1 VHKKGNNMQ
10 SLALLKPIQS
20 ILWSVALL
28 LLGNGLIST
37 LLTLRGTNEGFSS
50 ATMGL
55 IMSSYFIGFVCGTWV
70 SGRLI
75 RRMGHIRTFA
85 FCASI
90 CASAT
95 LLHIIFI
102 DAWVWIVLR
111 FFYGLAYITLMTV
124 IESWLNSQAASHERG
139 RIFAFYMVVNLGALT
154 IAQQMLHIATP
165 DNFLLFAIVSIL
177 ISWAILPLTLTRR
190 NQPMINS
197 ERPKSSLKNL
207 LKIAPL
213 SVAGSTLSGLA
224 MGAFWAMTPIYA
236 TELGYDISGI
246 ALIMSLTILGGAA
259 LQIPIG
265 RYSDKHDRPKV
276 ITWVVT
282 LAGIIALS
290 MAVIPSQTALLA
302 IFFIWGGLSFSI
314 YPLSVAQLI
323 DQLHPDE
330 IVSGSSD
337 MLVLHGL
344 GCAFAPVIAGSL
356 MTVIGSQGLPLYI
369 GTVLLILA
377 GYTAYRRRRVVDLVS
392 GDNAHFE
399 PMVQTSS
406 QVLSMMFDQPQRDLF
421 DDPSFYEEEERNRII
436 NALRQSGS

>member
-1 VHKKGNNMQ
+1 MH

-37 LLTLRGTNEGFSS
+37 LLTLRGTTEGFSS
-50 ATMGL
+50 AIMGI
-55 IMSSYFIGFVCGTWV
+55 IMSSYFIGFICGTWV

-90 CASAT
+90 CASAA

-102 DAWVWIVLR
+102 DAWVWVVLR

-154 IAQQMLHIATP
+154 LAQQLLHIASP
-165 DNFLLFAIVSIL
+165 DKFLLFAIVSIL

-190 NQPMINS
+190 NQPVINS
-197 ERPKSSLKNL
+197 ARPKSSLKNL

-213 SVAGSTLSGLA
+213 SVAGSTMSGLA

-276 ITWVVT
+276 ITWVVA

-290 MAVIPSQTALLA
+290 IAVIPSQTALLA

-356 MTVIGSQGLPLYI
+356 MTFIGAQGLPLYI
-369 GTVLLILA
+369 GAVLLILA
-377 GYTAYRRRRVVDLVS
+377 AYTVYRRRRVVDLVS
-392 GDNAHFE
+392 GNNAHFE

-421 DDPSFYEEEERNRII
+421 DDPSFYGEEERERII

>member
-1 VHKKGNNMQ
+1 MQ

-37 LLTLRGTNEGFSS
+37 LLTLRGTSEGFSS
-50 ATMGL
+50 AVMGM
-55 IMSSYFIGFVCGTWV
+55 IMSAYFVGFICGTWV

-85 FCASI
+85 FCASV
-90 CASAT
+90 CATTT

-102 DAWVWIVLR
+102 DQWAWMGFR

-139 RIFAFYMVVNLGALT
+139 RIFAFYMVVNLGALA
-154 IAQQMLHIATP
+154 IAQQMLHLDSP
-165 DNFLLFAIVSIL
+165 EGFLLFALVSIL
-177 ISWAILPLTLTRR
+177 VSWAILPLTLTRR
-190 NQPMINS
+190 NQPNIAT

-213 SVAGSTLSGLA
+213 AVAGAALSGLA
-224 MGAFWAMTPIYA
+224 MGAFWSMTPIYA
-236 TELGYDISGI
+236 TQLGYDISGI
-246 ALIMSLTILGGAA
+246 AMIMSLTIIGGAV

-276 ITWVVT
+276 MTWVVI
-282 LAGIIALS
+282 LAAI
-290 MAVIPSQTALLA
+290 MALLMTIA
-302 IFFIWGGLSFSI
+302 ASQRILLGMFFIWGGLSFSI
-314 YPLSVAQLI
+314 YPLAVAQLI
-323 DQLHPDE
+323 DQLNPDE

-337 MLVLHGL
+337 MLVLHGA
-344 GCAFAPVIAGSL
+344 GCAFAPVISGWL
-356 MTVIGSQGLPLYI
+356 MTVIGAHGLPIYI
-369 GTVLLILA
+369 GVVFIGLA
-377 GYTAYRRRRVVDLVS
+377 AYAIYRRRHVVDLVS
-392 GDNAHFE
+392 GKSAHFE
-399 PMVQTSS
+399 PMVQTSA
-406 QVLSMMFDQPQRDLF
+406 QALNMMFDPQQRDLF
-421 DDPSFYEEEERNRII
+421 DDPSFYAEEEQNRII

>member
-1 VHKKGNNMQ
+1 MQ

-190 NQPMINS
+190 NQPRINS

-276 ITWVVT
+276 ITWVVA

-356 MTVIGSQGLPLYI
+356 MTIIGSQGLPLYI

>member
-1 VHKKGNNMQ
+1 MQ

-50 ATMGL
+50 AAMGL

-102 DAWVWIVLR
+102 DAWVWVVLR

-290 MAVIPSQTALLA
+290 MAIIPSQTALL
-302 IFFIWGGLSFSI
+302 IVFFIWGGLSFSI

-356 MTVIGSQGLPLYI
+356 MTIIGSQGLPLYI

>member
-1 VHKKGNNMQ
+1 MQ

-102 DAWVWIVLR
+102 DAWVWVVLR

-290 MAVIPSQTALLA
+290 IAVIPSQTALLA

-356 MTVIGSQGLPLYI
+356 MTFIGAQGLPLYI

-392 GDNAHFE
+392 GNNAHFE

>member
-1 VHKKGNNMQ
+1 MQ

-102 DAWVWIVLR
+102 DAWVWVVLR

-290 MAVIPSQTALLA
+290 MAIIPSQTALL
-302 IFFIWGGLSFSI
+302 IVFFIWGGLSFSI

-356 MTVIGSQGLPLYI
+356 MTFIGAQGLPLYI

>member
-1 VHKKGNNMQ
+1 MQ

-102 DAWVWIVLR
+102 DAWVWVVLR

-236 TELGYDISGI
+236 TELGYDINGI

-290 MAVIPSQTALLA
+290 IAVIPSQTALLA

-356 MTVIGSQGLPLYI
+356 MTIIGSQGLPLYI

>member
-1 VHKKGNNMQ
+1 MQ

-37 LLTLRGTNEGFSS
+37 LLTLRGTSEGFSS
-50 ATMGL
+50 AVMGM
-55 IMSSYFIGFVCGTWV
+55 IMSAYFVGFICGTWV

-90 CASAT
+90 CATTT

-102 DAWVWIVLR
+102 DQWAWMGFR

-139 RIFAFYMVVNLGALT
+139 RIFAFYMVVNLGALAL
-154 IAQQMLHIATP
+154 AQQLLHLDSP
-165 DNFLLFAIVSIL
+165 EGFLLFALVSIL
-177 ISWAILPLTLTRR
+177 VSWAILPLTLTRR
-190 NQPMINS
+190 NQPNIAT

-207 LKIAPL
+207 LRIAPL
-213 SVAGSTLSGLA
+213 SVAGASLSGLA
-224 MGAFWAMTPIYA
+224 MGAFWSMTPIYA
-236 TELGYDISGI
+236 TQLGYDISGI
-246 ALIMSLTILGGAA
+246 ALIMSLTIIGGAV

-276 ITWVVT
+276 MTWVVM
-282 LAGIIALS
+282 LAAAISIMMIIASSQKLLLS
-290 MAVIPSQTALLA
+290 M
-302 IFFIWGGLSFSI
+302 FFIWGGLAFSI

-337 MLVLHGL
+337 MLVLHGA
-344 GCAFAPVIAGSL
+344 GCAFAPVLSGSL
-356 MTVIGSQGLPLYI
+356 MTLLGSHGLPIYI
-369 GTVLLILA
+369 GVVLLLLG
-377 GYTAYRRRRVVDLVS
+377 GYIVYRRRRVVDLGS
-392 GDNAHFE
+392 GQNAHFE
-399 PMVQTSS
+399 PMVQTSA
-406 QVLSMMFDQPQRDLF
+406 QALNMMFDQQQRDLF
-421 DDPSFYEEEERNRII
+421 DDPSFYAEEEQKRII

>member
-1 VHKKGNNMQ
+1 MQ
-10 SLALLKPIQS
+10 SFALLKPIQS

-37 LLTLRGTNEGFSS
+37 LLTLRGTDEGFSS
-50 ATMGL
+50 ATMGF
-55 IMSSYFIGFVCGTWV
+55 IMSSYFIGFICGTWV

-90 CASAT
+90 CASST
-95 LLHIIFI
+95 LIHIIFI
-102 DAWVWIVLR
+102 DAWVWIILR

-139 RIFAFYMVVNLGALT
+139 RVFAFYMVVNLGALT

-190 NQPMINS
+190 NQPTINS
-197 ERPKSSLKNL
+197 EKPKSSLKNL

-236 TELGYDISGI
+236 TQLGYDISGI

-282 LAGIIALS
+282 LAGLVALS
-290 MAVIPSQTALLA
+290 MAIIPSQTVLLVV
-302 IFFIWGGLSFSI
+302 FFIWGGLSFSI

-344 GCAFAPVIAGSL
+344 GCAFAPVAAGSL
-356 MTVIGSQGLPLYI
+356 MTLIGAQGLPLYI
-369 GTVLLILA
+369 GAVLLILA
-377 GYTAYRRRRVVDLVS
+377 AYTVYRRRRVVDLVS
-392 GDNAHFE
+392 GNNAHFE

-421 DDPSFYEEEERNRII
+421 DDPSFYGEEERERII